1 MNTMGRLSAKVRQT
15 WGWVCEREPVVL
27 LCLLLVTAGVW
38 GFIFTADHVLSG
50 DTEAFDT
57 WAVRAMRRPD
67 DPATPIG
74 PAWLHEIGRDATA
87 FGGVAGLAFFT
98 LVAAGFLA
106 LDGKRPMM
114 WLLLA
119 ATGGGL
125 VLSSLLKGWFNRPR
139 PEIVPHLSYVYTSSF
154 PSGHSMLAAVVY
166 LTLGSLLAASVTRR
180 RIKAYILFVAILL
193 TTLVGVSRVYLGV
206 HYPTDVLAGWMAGLA
221 WSLLVWLAAR
231 RLQSAGRPAH
241 ESANQTSR
249 TS

>member
-1 MNTMGRLSAKVRQT
+1 L
-15 WGWVCEREPVVL
+15 
-27 LCLLLVTAGVW
+27 
-38 GFIFTADHVLSG
+38 F
-50 DTEAFDT
+50 
-57 WAVRAMRRPD
+57 
-67 DPATPIG
+67 
-74 PAWLHEIGRDATA
+74 
-87 FGGVAGLAFFT
+87 
-98 LVAAGFLA
+98 
-106 LDGKRPMM
+106 
-114 WLLLA
+114 A

-125 VLSSLLKGWFNRPR
+125 LLSSLLKGWFNRPR

-231 RLQSAGRPAH
+231 KLQSGGRPAH
-241 ESANQTSR
+241 ESANLTSR
-249 TS
+249 TN